1 MTGTFLEMKS
11 GASCIMKLYLTKPA
25 LTQAVSTRAFS
36 SRNLAFPFVL
46 RKSYKFFLLLPLL
59 VSLTGCASIFGAGA
73 EEATPTPTHVAVPT
87 FTATAVITPPPTTPT
102 PADTPTTSAPT
113 EVALVATPTTAAVA
127 TVAPTATITPSNEA
141 LLTVT
146 GDSINVR
153 SGPDTSFDAIGT
165 AAKGETFTLL
175 AVNAQKDWWQ
185 VCCVNGQQGW
195 IFGQLATVTNA
206 DKVAVAAE
214 IPTPIQPTPL
224 PVAVQPTAAPEAS
237 TPTPAP
243 ASNDPSLGDFNPDA
257 QYQIVH
263 FKVLG
268 KDENNGGIRDSRAQH
283 MIFITVLD
291 QNGNGVDGAVVEN
304 LVGDKSQIVMGSKG
318 PGKAEVT
325 MYYESFKLHVLSDP
339 SGSVTSQVSN
349 QMGLAF
355 PHLPDIVGRLGGLD
369 YEYSVC
375 PTIDVKCGWP
385 IQGIH
390 YSYEITFQ
398 KVK

>member
-1 MTGTFLEMKS
+1 M
-11 GASCIMKLYLTKPA
+11 
-25 LTQAVSTRAFS
+25 
-36 SRNLAFPFVL
+36 RNLVFLSVL
-46 RKSYKFFLLLPLL
+46 RKAYTLFLLSLLL
-59 VSLTGCASIFGAGA
+59 VALTSCGSIFGSGA
-73 EEATPTPTHVAVPT
+73 EEPTPTPTHVAVPT
-87 FTATAVITPPPTTPT
+87 FTATAVIAPPPTTPAPANT
-102 PADTPTTSAPT
+102 PSTSAPT
-113 EVALVATPTTAAVA
+113 EVALVATPTTAEAA
-127 TVAPTATITPSNEA
+127 SVAPTATITPSTDA

-146 GDSINVR
+146 GDSINIR
-153 SGPDTSFDAIGT
+153 SGPDITFEAIGT

-175 AVNAQKDWWQ
+175 AVSAQKDWWQ

-206 DKVAVAAE
+206 DKVAVADE

-224 PVAVQPTAAPEAS
+224 PVAVQPTAAPESSAPTA
-237 TPTPAP
+237 TPVP
-243 ASNDPSLGDFNPDA
+243 SDPSLGDFNPNA

-339 SGSVTSQVSN
+339 SGPVTSQVSN